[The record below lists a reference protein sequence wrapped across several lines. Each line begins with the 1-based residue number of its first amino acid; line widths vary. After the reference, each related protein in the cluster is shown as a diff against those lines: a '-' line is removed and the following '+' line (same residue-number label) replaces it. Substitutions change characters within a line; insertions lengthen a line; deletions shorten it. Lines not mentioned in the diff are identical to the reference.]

1 MSEEKENLTVS
12 EIIIRAKR
20 EAMEDL
26 IDLLERSLI
35 ESGED
40 FLDIRDLTNGKEH
53 LMNQYTNEHIAL
65 INKVKN

>member
-1 MSEEKENLTVS
+1 MSKETENLTVS

-26 IDLLERSLI
+26 IDLLERSMLEQDEEYLEI
-35 ESGED
+35 E
-40 FLDIRDLTNGKEH
+40 DLNNGKEF

-65 INKVKN
+65 ISKVKN